1 MINVIPDGE
10 KLKEKLTR
18 FKSEIF
24 LELPEVNNHLWKQL
38 RLLLEMN
45 LPKGFKK
52 EDLNVWQLKVVL
64 IARDEYYG

>member
-1 MINVIPDGE
+1 MSHRTVCETTQKMINVIPDGE

-38 RLLLEMN
+38 RLLLE
-45 LPKGFKK
+45 
-52 EDLNVWQLKVVL
+52 
-64 IARDEYYG
+64 